1 MRITVFYDHVREAC
15 RQSGKELH
23 EIAELLNKHGICGV
37 EMDYGE
43 VKRHTGK
50 RFKEL
55 QRVGLPVQS
64 VYAFFDWGN
73 HPEDHSYKR
82 MLKKLSRYGVRHVL
96 AVPGFVKE
104 GQDRAVCRERMAVVL
119 QEMCRYAAKR
129 KICVSIEDFDD
140 CSAVFATGAEVRWF
154 LDRIPE
160 LSCTFDTGNFLYS
173 EERAE
178 EMLPLLSDRIGY
190 VHCKDRSLLKKEGE
204 LPKETIQG
212 TPMYTAS
219 VGSGVIPM
227 KELLDRIRE
236 SGYDGNYAIEHFG
249 SKHQLDDMIASADW
263 LNEVLREKEK
273 V

>member
-178 EMLPLLSDRIGY
+178 EMLPLLSDGHICRCDTAHASEY
-190 VHCKDRSLLKKEGE
+190 MAVPALRSKTEDRF
-204 LPKETIQG
+204 
-212 TPMYTAS
+212 S
-219 VGSGVIPM
+219 V
-227 KELLDRIRE
+227 
-236 SGYDGNYAIEHFG
+236 
-249 SKHQLDDMIASADW
+249 
-263 LNEVLREKEK
+263 
-273 V
+273 